1 MSAIFII
8 EIAIY
13 SKWPIL
19 LGFLLGLFLNLG
31 YTNVSYKLTNI
42 AQIAHNIIT
51 LANKAKSEKYFVSK
65 SEIIS
70 RNYKSNLT
78 ATVVNNVLED
88 LSITEKILLIQH
100 NSFSSR
106 YHCNSLKET
115 LNWQIFFKKY
125 IDCYDFG
132 W

>member
-1 MSAIFII
+1 M
-8 EIAIY
+8 
-13 SKWPIL
+13 
-19 LGFLLGLFLNLG
+19 
-31 YTNVSYKLTNI
+31 
-42 AQIAHNIIT
+42 
-51 LANKAKSEKYFVSK
+51 SK

-132 W
+132 